1 MILEPVALVI
11 RANGHPG
18 PVLASVLSA
27 KDTARVILASTR
39 SGKRREPTLYTH
51 NGHVWIRR
59 ADTDRHNPGVHKPAI
74 ELNPGLA
81 AVGASVQAVLHIW
94 AKGGP
99 GGAQSSSHNDV
110 WAVGGK
116 INVSD
121 PRITPLFG
129 VRPARSRVQVLPP
142 SRLNMKPL
150 RSVPRRKVSGSDE

>member
-110 WAVGGK
+110 WVVGGK

-121 PRITPLFG
+121 LRITPLFG
-129 VRPARSRVQVLPP
+129 VETSPEP
-142 SRLNMKPL
+142 SPGITTVSAQHETVAL
-150 RSVPRRKVSGSDE
+150 RA